1 MRVETRRSQV
11 QSGRARRRQLNPR
24 QRQGVLLLV
33 VAVLG
38 LIGVFALIV
47 SYVSSVSRQVGPKM
61 YVLRLVHSVS
71 AYQQITPDDLGEVS
85 VPRKW
90 APSRALTDPSQ
101 ALQLISDVPLSS
113 GTVLQSGML
122 VQPSSLAPGNRKIAI
137 IVNSQTGV
145 AGQIEPGDYVDV
157 VATYQGTT
165 GHRSYAQ
172 VVVPRV
178 EVLGVGQPTS
188 TGAASGG
195 SASATT
201 DSGLPVTLSLSPTQV
216 LRVNFAESFAQT
228 MSLSLVAPGTST
240 HQRVPTPYVQ
250 KWPSR

>member
-1 MRVETRRSQV
+1 MRVETRRSPV
-11 QSGRARRRQLNPR
+11 PTGRGRRRQLNPR

-33 VAVLG
+33 VAALG

-47 SYVSSVSRQVGPKM
+47 SYVSSVSRQVGPKV

-101 ALQLISDVPLSS
+101 ALQLISNVPLSA

-122 VQPSSLAPGNRKIAI
+122 VQPSTLTPGNRKIAI

-157 VATYQGTT
+157 IATYQGTS

-172 VVVPRV
+172 VVVPRA

-188 TGAASGG
+188 TPAGTVPS
-195 SASATT
+195 SATSS
-201 DSGLPVTLSLSPTQV
+201 SGLPVTLSLSPTQV
-216 LRVNFAESFAQT
+216 LHVNYAESFAQT

-240 HQRVPTPYVQ
+240 RQRVPAPYVQ
-250 KWPSR
+250 KWPKR